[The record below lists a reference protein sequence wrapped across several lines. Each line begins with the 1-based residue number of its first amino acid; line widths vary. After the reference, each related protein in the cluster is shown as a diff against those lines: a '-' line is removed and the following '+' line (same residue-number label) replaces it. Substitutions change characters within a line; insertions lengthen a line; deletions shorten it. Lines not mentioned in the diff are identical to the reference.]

1 LIKCENGAQALIS
14 KNRDINF
21 AYPLAQ
27 NHEACPQWET
37 FGFGTT
43 LSQLVVVHS

>member
-1 LIKCENGAQALIS
+1 MKCEMGAQAFIS
-14 KNRDINF
+14 KNIDIDS

-27 NHEACPQWET
+27 NHGTYPQWET

-43 LSQLVVVHS
+43 LSQLAIVHS